1 MSKLQHERAEALKIC
16 GIVAEYNPFHNGHL
30 YQAEQ
35 ARRLS
40 GCDAVVAVLSG
51 NFVQRGEPAAFDK
64 WARARMALSA
74 GMDAVFELPA
84 FYALQS
90 ADWFAYGGVSVLH
103 GLGLDALSFGSE
115 ISDLDELMRMGELR
129 AGEDEAV
136 RVELRRGLDA
146 GLSHPRAHAQA
157 LEAVHGAG
165 SAAAAGQP
173 NAVLALMYLRWLRE
187 LGSAMTP
194 VVVHRVGAQ
203 YHDGDIAGSI
213 ASATAVRRSL
223 RSGDPAWQTAVPN
236 AVAVLLEEELSQ
248 GRIVDPAALDAMLL
262 YALRGGAR
270 WPDDAEGLGNRV
282 GAASIAAGTAEEL
295 YFAVKSKRYTL
306 ARIRRAALQALLGIT
321 AQDIEALRQA
331 RPTYARLLGYSR
343 RVDGLVNELA
353 NRCSIPFIVRTA
365 QFEPADAAQQRL
377 WQLDLLAS
385 NLYALMMKNPAQR
398 RGDRDFTEKLIVI

>member
-1 MSKLQHERAEALKIC
+1 MKIT
-16 GIVAEYNPFHNGHL
+16 GIIAEYNPFHNGHL
-30 YQAEQ
+30 YQVEQ

-40 GCDAVVAVLSG
+40 GCDAVVAVMSG

-64 WARARMALSA
+64 WARTRMALQA
-74 GMDAVFELPA
+74 GVDAVFELPA

-115 ISDLDELMRMGELR
+115 IADVDELTRMGELH

-146 GLSHPRAHAQA
+146 GLSHPKAHALA
-157 LEAVHGAG
+157 LEAVHGTG

-173 NAVLALMYLRWLRE
+173 NAVLALMYLRWLKQ

-203 YHDGDIAGSI
+203 YHDGDIAGTI

-223 RSGDPAWQTAVPN
+223 WSGDPTWRVAVPD
-236 AVAVLLEEELSQ
+236 AVAALIEEELTQ
-248 GRIVDPAALDAMLL
+248 GRTVDPAALDAMLL
-262 YALRGGAR
+262 YALRSGAR

-282 GAASIAAGTAEEL
+282 RAALMTAGAAEEL
-295 YFAVKSKRYTL
+295 YFAIKSKRYTL
-306 ARIRRAALQALLGIT
+306 ARIRRAAMQALLGIT
-321 AQDIEALRQA
+321 AQDIATLRQA
-331 RPTYARLLGYSR
+331 QPTYARLLGYSR
-343 RVDGLVNELA
+343 RVDGMVNELA
-353 NRCSIPFIVRTA
+353 NRCSIPFIARAA
-365 QFEPADAAQQRL
+365 QFQPADTNQARL
-377 WQLDLLAS
+377 WQLDLLVG

-398 RGDRDFTEKLIVI
+398 RGDRDFTEKLIVL